1 MQISDLIYQT
11 AKADEG
17 VWEWA
22 KGDNPRVLAYYR
34 EAGVP
39 QTRDEVPWCAAF
51 VGAVLARCGL
61 QGTGSLLAR
70 SYESWGR
77 PVRLEEAQPGDIVVL
92 SRGQPWQGHVAF
104 FDRRVGDKV
113 YLLGGNQGDQVNIT
127 AYPVARVVAV
137 RRAVEPAALPA
148 RRRAASES
156 TTVQAASVQ
165 VVAAAGGA
173 FEALRS
179 LNGTAQIVALCLA
192 GLVGLTALWI
202 ARERVRKILMGLG

>member
-1 MQISDLIYQT
+1 MQIGDLIYQT

-22 KGDNPRVLAYYR
+22 KGDNPRVLAYYK

-51 VGAVLARCGL
+51 VGAVLARCGV

-77 PVRLEEAQPGDIVVL
+77 PVRLEEAQPGDVVVL
-92 SRGQPWQGHVAF
+92 SRGAPWQGHVAF
-104 FDRRVGDKV
+104 YDRVDGDKI
-113 YLLGGNQGDQVNIT
+113 YLLGGNQGNQVNVT

-137 RRAVEPAALPA
+137 RRAIEPAALPA
-148 RRRAASES
+148 RRGTIKGS

-179 LNGTAQIVALCLA
+179 LDGTAQIVALSLA
-192 GLVGLTALWI
+192 GLVALTALWI
-202 ARERVRKILMGLG
+202 ARERVRKILVGLG